1 MRSKLINEL
10 KELYNSIPADK
21 MKLFEEILLVINLN
35 SISRVDINEEQIN
48 QLFLKFSGNSVLYDW
63 DELKEIIIN
72 YLQKNPNKTLATN
85 GRDLVVNTILGEV
98 LYSFTYKKILVLF
111 IYRIGIQFEHFKMVA
126 IFLSYNLYTPY
137 NFMYPTGEQL
147 NKKLLRYYCTF
158 FSKLPTADYFVI
170 KQTKYFPSPLSRFYI
185 LDSIMPNG
193 QPHNYNSLINIKADL
208 VPDLMVEDFFNYQ
221 FQQQNNMSYTTC
233 LQNAKLAT
241 LN

>member
-1 MRSKLINEL
+1 MRSELIDEL
-10 KELYNSIPADK
+10 KELYSTIPADK

-48 QLFLKFSGNSVLYDW
+48 QLFLKFSGNRELYNW

-72 YLQKNPNKTLATN
+72 YLQNNPNKTLATN

-111 IYRIGIQFEHFKMVA
+111 IFKIGIQFEHFKMVA
-126 IFLSYNLYTPY
+126 IFLSYHLYMPD

-147 NKKLLRYYCTF
+147 NRKLLRYYCTF

-185 LDSIMPNG
+185 LDSISPKE
-193 QPHNYNSLINIKADL
+193 QPHNYNSLINLKADL
-208 VPDLMVEDFFNYQ
+208 VPDLMVADFFNYQ
-221 FQQQNNMSYTTC
+221 FQQQHKMSYNTC
-233 LQNAKLAT
+233 LQNAKAAA